1 MAAVLQ
7 ARYPELWP
15 ETIRGL
21 LVHSAKVNQ
30 GLKDQLGDN
39 PREILKWAGYGI
51 PDLARASESASNAA
65 VMVIQDSLKP
75 FEEVDGRCKLNEMTL
90 FPLPWPVEA
99 LRQLGAQ
106 EVKLR
111 VTLSYFIE
119 PNPARRG
126 YKNSYAY
133 ASCGLRFAV
142 KRPEE
147 NEALFLKRIN
157 QRARE
162 EDETLDFPDDPDW
175 VLKAQNQAK
184 GSLHSDWITQ
194 SATSIAARESI
205 AVYPV
210 TGWWKERRKLK
221 RHENSQRF
229 SLIVSLETPGQG
241 VDIYAA
247 IASKI
252 KIKVPVAIETK

>member
-1 MAAVLQ
+1 MA
-7 ARYPELWP
+7 
-15 ETIRGL
+15 
-21 LVHSAKVNQ
+21 
-30 GLKDQLGDN
+30 
-39 PREILKWAGYGI
+39 
-51 PDLARASESASNAA
+51 
-65 VMVIQDSLKP
+65 
-75 FEEVDGRCKLNEMTL
+75 L

-99 LRQLGAQ
+99 LNEMGARD
-106 EVKLR
+106 VTLR
-111 VTLSYFIE
+111 VTLSHFIE

-126 YKNSYAY
+126 YRNSYNY

-157 QRARE
+157 QLARE
-162 EDETLDFPDDPDW
+162 EDEELDFPDDPDW
-175 VLKAQNQAK
+175 VLKAQSQAK

-194 SATSIAARESI
+194 SATSIAARASM

-210 TGWWKERRKLK
+210 GGCWKERRKLK

-229 SLIVSLETPGQG
+229 SLIVSLETPAEG
-241 VDIYAA
+241 VDLYAA

-252 KIKVPVAIETK
+252 KTKVPVTIETK